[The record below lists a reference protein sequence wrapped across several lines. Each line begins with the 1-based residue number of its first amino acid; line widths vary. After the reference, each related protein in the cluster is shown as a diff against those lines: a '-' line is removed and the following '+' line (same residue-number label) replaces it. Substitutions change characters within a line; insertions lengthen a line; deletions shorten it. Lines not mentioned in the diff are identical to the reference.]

1 MPDVTVVGQELVDL
15 DTAKGLARFKMINTQ
30 AVAGGFEGI
39 MIKDPEARYETRRSV
54 AWLKQKPFIE
64 VSLTV
69 VGFEEGTGKNA
80 GKRVNDCEKIKEDEV
95 EEAAKKGLYY
105 NVNKRKKAG
114 TSRDASHPEAPTA
127 QAWKDAA
134 KTAKKD
140 VKEASGHIPTN
151 KKEAED
157 PRWSNAITVD
167 IGPDED
173 KKQASKMGF
182 NISDAGPPKLN
193 ANGKF

>member
-1 MPDVTVVGQELVDL
+1 MKVSDIVEG
-15 DTAKGLARFKMINTQ
+15 
-30 AVAGGFEGI
+30 VAGPKNCWPGYR
-39 MIKDPEARYETRRSV
+39 K
-54 AWLKQKPFIE
+54 
-64 VSLTV
+64 
-69 VGFEEGTGKNA
+69 VGTQPGTGKNA
-80 GKRVNDCEKIKEDEV
+80 GKRVNDCEKI
-95 EEAAKKGLYY
+95 
-105 NVNKRKKAG
+105 
-114 TSRDASHPEAPTA
+114 
-127 QAWKDAA
+127 
-134 KTAKKD
+134 
-140 VKEASGHIPTN
+140 KEASGHIPTN